1 MKRKIMIYVL
11 SILCIFIVSCD
22 STGIKENNEGRKEE
36 SELENTEFVN
46 SEEELINALNNYYSV
61 TINDNITSNNEL
73 IIEEEFFKTDTAEEN
88 NVVNIGIRINLFSKD
103 ENNNIINNYVL
114 EAPSLT
120 IQSENTIIKGG
131 TFIGDI
137 YIEAKGFEIDN
148 TKVKGNLYFKDEETK
163 NTFVK
168 SNTASVQGQIR
179 VEGDES

>member
-22 STGIKENNEGRKEE
+22 STGIKENNKGRKEE
-36 SELENTEFVN
+36 SEFENTEFVN

-61 TINDNITSNNEL
+61 TINDNITSNNAL
-73 IIEEEFFKTDTAEEN
+73 IIEEEFFKTDTTEEN
-88 NVVNIGIRINLFSKD
+88 KIINIGRRINLFSKD
-103 ENNNIINNYVL
+103 EDNNIINNYVL

-163 NTFVK
+163 NTFIK
-168 SNTASVQGQIR
+168 SNAASVQGKIR